1 MHLIVLAGPTATGKT
16 AIAVEVAHRL
26 DVDVISVDSRQVYRG
41 LDLGTG
47 KDLAEFRKHAPPVR
61 HHLIDI
67 VDPSEVFSLFQY
79 QAACYATLEALSREP
94 GPRGEVAIA
103 VGGTGLYLEA
113 VLKRYR
119 IANVPEDSALREALE
134 QRDREELERELRN
147 RNPEMAARTDMSS
160 KKRII
165 RALEVATWAGT
176 RPVEYSR
183 LPERDFTYEVFATAM
198 DRPRLRERIDR
209 RLEERFAAG
218 MLEEVAGLLR
228 GGLPPERLKLLGMEY
243 REIGA
248 YLTGEKTRE
257 TMVADLKHEIH
268 LLAKRQETYFRGME
282 KRGIPIRWLQ
292 EGEGV
297 EVMEKSGRDKVGNPA
312 GTGGTRPIRV
322 VSVAVIEDGQGR
334 ILFLLRAP
342 TLKASPGKW
351 GFCGGGV
358 EMGET
363 PREAMEREIRE
374 EIGSEAKLALE
385 ASLDPVPG
393 LGQAHLIVHL
403 FKYRWL
409 GGTVNLNEEHTRY
422 AWIEESE
429 FRTLDVIAGVDAD
442 LAYFGLWPGR

>member
-16 AIAVEVAHRL
+16 AIAAEAAHRL
-26 DVDVISVDSRQVYRG
+26 GVDVISADSRQVYRG

-47 KDLAEFRKHAPPVR
+47 KDLEEFRKHSPPVR

-67 VDPSEVFSLFQY
+67 VEPSEVHTLFQY
-79 QAACYATLEALSREP
+79 QAAFYATLDALSRDK
-94 GPRGEVAIA
+94 GPRGRVAVVA
-103 VGGTGLYLEA
+103 GGTGLYLEA

-119 IANVPEDSALREALE
+119 IANVPEDVRLRETLDR
-134 QRDREELERELRN
+134 RDREGLERELRAL
-147 RNPEMAARTDMSS
+147 NPEIASRTDMSS

-165 RALEVATWAGT
+165 RALEVAECARH

-183 LPERDFTYEVFATAM
+183 LPEREFTFEVFATSL

-209 RLEERFAAG
+209 RLEARLAAG
-218 MLEEVAGLLR
+218 MVEEVAGLLR
-228 GGLPPERLKLLGMEY
+228 SGLPPERLQLLGMEY

-248 YLTGEKTRE
+248 YLAGGKSRE
-257 TMVADLKHEIH
+257 VMVADLRHEIH

-282 KRGIPIRWLQ
+282 RRGIPIRWLR

-297 EVMEKSGRDKVGNPA
+297 EVMERSGRERMGNPA
-312 GTGGTRPIRV
+312 GTGETRPTRV
-322 VSVAVIEDGQGR
+322 VAVAVIEDAEGR

-342 TLKASPGKW
+342 DLKASPGKW
-351 GFCGGGV
+351 GFCGGGL
-358 EMGET
+358 EAGET

-374 EIGSEAKLALE
+374 ELGDEVHLALE
-385 ASLDPVPG
+385 ARLDPVPAIG
-393 LGQAHLIVHL
+393 HSHLIVHL

-422 AWIEESE
+422 SWIGESE